1 MKELDV
7 FLKTVA
13 DGMKTMAVSIESLAE
28 KLDTLAKAQYGE
40 KLKRRKKSPARPR
53 KKTAPKAA
61 SKKEKTIT
69 AADMVFRIIKR
80 SRKGVDNVTLMEKTG
95 FNQKKIANMVY
106 ALKKQGKIKSVRKG
120 VYVKV

>member
-13 DGMKTMAVSIESLAE
+13 DGMKTMAVSIESLAK
-28 KLDTLAKAQYGE
+28 KLDTLAKTQHGE
-40 KLKRRKKSPARPR
+40 KLKRKRKSPERPR
-53 KKTAPKAA
+53 KKTAKKVA

-69 AADMVFRIIKR
+69 AADTVFLIIKR
-80 SRKGVDNVTLMEKTG
+80 SRKGVDTATLMEKTG

-106 ALKKQGKIKSVRKG
+106 KLKSQGKIKSVDKG

>member
-1 MKELDV
+1 MKEIDV

-28 KLDTLAKAQYGE
+28 KLDMLAKAQYGE

-53 KKTAPKAA
+53 KKTAQKAA
-61 SKKEKTIT
+61 PKKGKTTT
-69 AADMVFRIIKR
+69 AADTVFRVVKR
-80 SRKGVDNVTLMEKTG
+80 SRKGVDTATLMEKTG
-95 FNQKKIANMVY
+95 FNQKKIANLVY
-106 ALKKQGKIKSVRKG
+106 KLKQQGKIKSIRKG

>member
-13 DGMKTMAVSIESLAE
+13 DGMKTMAAGIESLAE
-28 KLDTLAKAQYGE
+28 KLDTLAKVQHGE
-40 KLKRRKKSPARPR
+40 KLKRRKTSPGRPR
-53 KKTAPKAA
+53 KKTAKKVV

-69 AADMVFRIIKR
+69 AVDTVFRIIKR
-80 SRKGVDNVTLMEKTG
+80 SRKGVDTATLMEKTG

-106 ALKKQGKIKSVRKG
+106 KLKNQGKIKSVRKG

>member
-13 DGMKTMAVSIESLAE
+13 NGMKTMAVSIESLAE
-28 KLDTLAKAQYGE
+28 KLDALAKVQYGE
-40 KLKRRKKSPARPR
+40 KLKRRKKSPTRPR
-53 KKTAPKAA
+53 KKTAKKVA

-69 AADMVFRIIKR
+69 AVDTVFRIIKR
-80 SRKGVDNVTLMEKTG
+80 SRKGVDTATLMEKTR

-106 ALKKQGKIKSVRKG
+106 KLKNQGKIKSVRKG

>member
-13 DGMKTMAVSIESLAE
+13 DGMKTMAAGIESLAE
-28 KLDTLAKAQYGE
+28 KLDTLAKVQHGE
-40 KLKRRKKSPARPR
+40 KLKRRKTSPGRPR
-53 KKTAPKAA
+53 KKTAKKVV

-69 AADMVFRIIKR
+69 AVDTVFRIIKR
-80 SRKGVDNVTLMEKTG
+80 SRKGVDTATLMEKTG

-106 ALKKQGKIKSVRKG
+106 KLKNQCKIKSVRKG

>member
-13 DGMKTMAVSIESLAE
+13 DGMKTMAVSIESLAK
-28 KLDTLAKAQYGE
+28 KLDTLAKAQHGE
-40 KLKRRKKSPARPR
+40 KLKRKRKSPERPR
-53 KKTAPKAA
+53 KKTAKKVA

-69 AADMVFRIIKR
+69 AADTVFLIIKR
-80 SRKGVDNVTLMEKTG
+80 SRKGADTATLMEKTG

-106 ALKKQGKIKSVRKG
+106 KLKSQGKIKSVGKG